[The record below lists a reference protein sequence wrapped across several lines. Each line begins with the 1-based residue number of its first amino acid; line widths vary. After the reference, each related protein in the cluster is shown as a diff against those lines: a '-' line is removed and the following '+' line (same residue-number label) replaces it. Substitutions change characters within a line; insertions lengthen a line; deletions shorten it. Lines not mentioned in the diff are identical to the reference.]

1 MSSVPPTDPSA
12 DPAAVANHRPRLD
25 RATAERFSVDLV
37 RLVKLLKAVRQH
49 APRVHPAVDT
59 MAYPLLFNLA
69 AEPRRVSALAE
80 CIHSDI
86 STTSRQVSSL
96 VGHGLVEK
104 LSDPEDG
111 RAQVVSLSDEGR
123 KLLGA
128 IHHQR
133 TAWFEEL
140 LEGWSTEDAST
151 FASHLER
158 FTAALESHHEGA
170 NRRPTPATPTTTS
183 RTATAP
189 APTSSST
196 SKEN

>member
-1 MSSVPPTDPSA
+1 MSSHPPSNTGSSPT
-12 DPAAVANHRPRLD
+12 LD
-25 RATAERFSVDLV
+25 RATAERVSVGLV

-59 MAYPLLFNLA
+59 TAYPLLFNLA

-86 STTSRQVSSL
+86 STTSRQVSTL
-96 VGHGLVEK
+96 VGHGVLEK

-123 KLLGA
+123 KLLAA
-128 IHHQR
+128 IHEQR
-133 TAWFEEL
+133 SAWFAEL
-140 LEGWSTEDAST
+140 LDGWSAEDAST
-151 FASHLER
+151 FAGHLER

-170 NRRPTPATPTTTS
+170 TRRSTPTAVTASS
-183 RTATAP
+183 RTPTAATTTAP
-189 APTSSST
+189 PST
-196 SKEN
+196 SKEH